1 MLPYSSPASGHI
13 ISALIPDTRM
23 FFLRNFHQNLEKRH
37 LEPLMFNVSLIKP
50 TNTFFHLMRAGSSD
64 VLEFENPDLKITFYC
79 DMRMINFLVYDVIS

>member
-1 MLPYSSPASGHI
+1 MHPQMLPYSSPASGHI

-37 LEPLMFNVSLIKP
+37 LEPLMFHLVSP
-50 TNTFFHLMRAGSSD
+50 SH